1 MGLWFEELVPGL
13 RLGCGERTIGGA
25 EIAAFAELSGDRNS
39 LHLDGIAAR
48 EGPFGGPVAHGAL
61 GIAVATGLLAASG
74 HTRGTLVA
82 LTGIEWRFLA
92 PIRPG
97 ERVRLE
103 LAVESRRELAG
114 RGHGLVT
121 FAAELLAGDGRPV
134 QRGRL
139 IELIRRRDGGGDA
152 PGAGASR
159 SPAAQ
164 TSAT

>member
-1 MGLWFEELVPGL
+1 MGLWFDELAPGT
-13 RLGCGERTIGGA
+13 RLACGERTIGEP
-25 EIAAFAELSGDRNS
+25 EIAAFAELSGDRNP
-39 LHLDGIAAR
+39 LHLDEIAAR
-48 EGPFGGPVAHGAL
+48 EGPFGGRVAHGAL

-121 FAAELLAGDGRPV
+121 FAAELVAGDGRVV

-139 IELIRRRDGGGDA
+139 VELIRRRDVGGTA
-152 PGAGASR
+152 AEASPS
-159 SPAAQ
+159 SPDAQ